1 MKKQDVRKALRAAA
15 EKRAKADR
23 QRAKATKTTVA
34 AVQAGLDAGLTATE
48 IAQLAGMSRAAL
60 YELIQ
65 RHGIVRPPRHAPNP
79 LDR

>member
-15 EKRAKADR
+15 ERRAKADR
-23 QRAKATKTTVA
+23 QRAKATKATVA

-65 RHGIVRPPRHAPNP
+65 RHRIVRPSPRRP
-79 LDR
+79 R